1 MRVRWA
7 DVGAVQEPDSLG
19 TRAPIPWARLT
30 SARGREWAARMHPRV
45 QVYSADTPSA
55 TATDS
60 PSTRASFGTRDGHR
74 LPTPACLPRP
84 AACMEDP
91 GTSRNAYRRPH
102 VTIGADRV
110 VSDVQQPG
118 SSREHSLCAERDGH
132 STEKDEEQ
140 AVSSAM
146 KLRYSLH
153 QQDTNQRGADT
164 ARELDVPANGQQT
177 NRRLRVPT
185 ASRRHDRKRSCVGM
199 PEWDHAIKDAPSGS
213 CPKARTL
220 RGLLR
225 LAPKG

>member
-1 MRVRWA
+1 
-7 DVGAVQEPDSLG
+7 
-19 TRAPIPWARLT
+19 
-30 SARGREWAARMHPRV
+30 
-45 QVYSADTPSA
+45 
-55 TATDS
+55 
-60 PSTRASFGTRDGHR
+60 
-74 LPTPACLPRP
+74 
-84 AACMEDP
+84 MEDP

-110 VSDVQQPG
+110 VSDVQQLG

-199 PEWDHAIKDAPSGS
+199 PEWDHAIKDAPERFVSKGS
-213 CPKARTL
+213 HTERFAEARAKEEAEL
-220 RGLLR
+220 AEMERLGAAPARGPRPLLR
-225 LAPKG
+225 HASRLPAAMALPAPGPPPESTAQHL